1 MNEAVI
7 AARKPIL
14 ISTEAGKSYFWC
26 SCGRSKN
33 QPFCD
38 GSHKGTGFEPLKWTA
53 PDAGER
59 LFCVCKHTGTAPFC
73 DGSHNSLS
81 DKYAEAQPGDGAAAR
96 LVDYQPAEGG
106 ASKALLDNGC
116 YVIRVPESALER
128 HGALGLFPVIGAR
141 DGARHLSQYLAIVT
155 PGETPVLRYPGSD
168 VALFVI
174 SGQGSLAIDG
184 REFALAP
191 ETGACVKPGEGF
203 RLQATG
209 ERMVLNISVC
219 PHCDTPEFLD
229 ALPSDFDAT
238 VPERTQ
244 GVDPDKRE
252 AMADRFFQV
261 LIDQRQHG
269 TPVTQFIGE
278 IPQSRA
284 AHHRHL
290 YEETITILSGEGY
303 LWTDETKAA
312 VQPGDTIFLPR
323 KQHHS
328 LECTVPEGMR
338 LVGVFYPSMS
348 PAINY

>member
-203 RLQATG
+203 RLQASGPT
-209 ERMVLNISVC
+209 RPRRRSSRVTRSSCRANS
-219 PHCDTPEFLD
+219 TTRWN
-229 ALPSDFDAT
+229 APSRRACAWSGFSI
-238 VPERTQ
+238 RRCRRQ
-244 GVDPDKRE
+244 
-252 AMADRFFQV
+252 
-261 LIDQRQHG
+261 LI
-269 TPVTQFIGE
+269 T
-278 IPQSRA
+278 
-284 AHHRHL
+284 
-290 YEETITILSGEGY
+290 EG
-303 LWTDETKAA
+303 LAPA
-312 VQPGDTIFLPR
+312 PR
-323 KQHHS
+323 RRS
-328 LECTVPEGMR
+328 L
-338 LVGVFYPSMS
+338 
-348 PAINY
+348 